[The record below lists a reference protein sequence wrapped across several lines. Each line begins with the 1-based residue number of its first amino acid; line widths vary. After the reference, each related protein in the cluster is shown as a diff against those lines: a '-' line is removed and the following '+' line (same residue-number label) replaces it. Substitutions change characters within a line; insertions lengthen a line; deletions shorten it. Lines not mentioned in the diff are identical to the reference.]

1 MFLSDSRGQEKLTF
15 NFSLNCIRKLSV
27 LPLEQIA
34 DMIDMHRNA
43 EIKTLFIILIY

>member
-1 MFLSDSRGQEKLTF
+1 
-15 NFSLNCIRKLSV
+15 
-27 LPLEQIA
+27 LEQIA